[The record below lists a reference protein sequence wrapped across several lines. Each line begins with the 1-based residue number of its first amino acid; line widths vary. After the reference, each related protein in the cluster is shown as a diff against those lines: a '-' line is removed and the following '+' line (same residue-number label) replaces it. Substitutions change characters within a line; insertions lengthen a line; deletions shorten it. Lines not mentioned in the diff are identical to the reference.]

1 MCNLAC
7 DGCYR
12 DNEKDS
18 HKTIEEVKHEL
29 DVFQRLRKSDC
40 ISIAGGDP
48 LVYPNICEIVA
59 EIKSRGLK
67 PIINTNGKALTK
79 EYLSDL
85 KKAGVFGF
93 TFHVDSRQGRGGE
106 WKGKNELELNE
117 LRLHYAQMLADAGG
131 ISCSFN
137 STVYEDNIQYLPGMI
152 EWAHKHIDIVHTM
165 VFIAFRYVVPQ
176 MPFDWYAGAKKV
188 EWQNIMYHSD
198 SERKVDI
205 LSNHMLAKAKEEFP
219 DFSPCAF
226 LNGTEKPDSFKW
238 LLTERV
244 GTKDKIYGYF
254 GPKFM
259 ELMMAVHHFFKGTY
273 LSYAPPS
280 LTKKGRS
287 TLMFLWPFD
296 KGVRKASKEM
306 LKNPFR
312 LFKKTHMQSIMFI
325 QPVDFMEDGRQ
336 SMCDGC
342 PDITVHNNELV
353 WSCRLEEPKKFGVF
367 LRSVPRER
375 VNKN

>member
-1 MCNLAC
+1 
-7 DGCYR
+7 
-12 DNEKDS
+12 
-18 HKTIEEVKHEL
+18 
-29 DVFQRLRKSDC
+29 
-40 ISIAGGDP
+40 
-48 LVYPNICEIVA
+48 
-59 EIKSRGLK
+59 
-67 PIINTNGKALTK
+67 
-79 EYLSDL
+79 
-85 KKAGVFGF
+85 
-93 TFHVDSRQGRGGE
+93 
-106 WKGKNELELNE
+106 
-117 LRLHYAQMLADAGG
+117 
-131 ISCSFN
+131 
-137 STVYEDNIQYLPGMI
+137 
-152 EWAHKHIDIVHTM
+152 
-165 VFIAFRYVVPQ
+165 

-188 EWQNIMYHSD
+188 EWQNIMYHSE

-259 ELMMAVHHFFKGTY
+259 ELMMAAHHFFKGTY
-273 LSYAPPS
+273 LSYASPS

-296 KGVRKASKEM
+296 KGVRKALKEM

-312 LFKKTHMQSIMFI
+312 LFKKTYMQSIMFI

-375 VNKN
+375 VN